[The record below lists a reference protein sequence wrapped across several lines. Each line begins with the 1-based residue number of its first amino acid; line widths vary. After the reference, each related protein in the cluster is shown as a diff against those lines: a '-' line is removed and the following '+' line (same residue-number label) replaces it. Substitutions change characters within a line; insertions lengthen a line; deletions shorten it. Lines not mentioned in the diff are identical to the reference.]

1 MAERDTQSLQ
11 IGLAHI
17 GQDIEIDG
25 ILGKDSR
32 VLRESYPI
40 KPSRYLVIGALHAH
54 ERSCS
59 SKVIY
64 FALYALSGNAL

>member
-40 KPSRYLVIGALHAH
+40 KPSRYLVIGAHGFTLMSVLAH
-54 ERSCS
+54 QKS
-59 SKVIY
+59 SI
-64 FALYALSGNAL
+64 LPCTL